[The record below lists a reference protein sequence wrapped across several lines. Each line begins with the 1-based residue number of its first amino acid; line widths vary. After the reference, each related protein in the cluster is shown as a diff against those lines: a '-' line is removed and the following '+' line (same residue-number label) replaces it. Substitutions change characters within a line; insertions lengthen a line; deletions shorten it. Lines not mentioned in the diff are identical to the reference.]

1 MRAEHGPAGGPCC
14 PRLAPPRPRA
24 SSGRL
29 SSGLSARR
37 PLQPR
42 PSCRTWL
49 VQGLVRFCPLRP
61 RPLAEAGEGRR
72 EAARCPGSGPEGCG
86 PPAGPPRPHSR
97 SDRRGPASRLRTPG
111 GLARRRPTREP
122 HRATR
127 RSRGFGTVGGS
138 VSWRR
143 AGCSGAALSALR
155 SAATAGASLPRPS
168 VPSVPREPH
177 GDACGAAVRA
187 GPLLCGRDPLGRRL
201 SGLLKEKH
209 QFLKR
214 EKK

>member
-29 SSGLSARR
+29 SSGLSACR

-42 PSCRTWL
+42 PSCRAWL

-86 PPAGPPRPHSR
+86 PPAGPPRPHSC
-97 SDRRGPASRLRTPG
+97 SDRRGRPCVATPD
-111 GLARRRPTREP
+111 
-122 HRATR
+122 
-127 RSRGFGTVGGS
+127 
-138 VSWRR
+138 
-143 AGCSGAALSALR
+143 SG
-155 SAATAGASLPRPS
+155 
-168 VPSVPREPH
+168 
-177 GDACGAAVRA
+177 RA
-187 GPLLCGRDPLGRRL
+187 GPAQTHTGAAQGDPEVTRVWNSWRKCLLTAGRLLGRCPVRAAVGRDSRCVPATPVSPVSPESPTVTRVGRRCGQ
-201 SGLLKEKH
+201 GLCCVDGTHLEGDSAVYLRKNTN
-209 QFLKR
+209 F
-214 EKK
+214 